1 MNVYCTVS
9 RDSVAR
15 TATRYD
21 LDGPGIEIRW
31 GGDEINRT
39 FTDRP

>member
-1 MNVYCTVS
+1 MNVHCTVG

-15 TATRYD
+15 IGTRYD

-31 GGDEINRT
+31 GGGH
-39 FTDRP
+39 